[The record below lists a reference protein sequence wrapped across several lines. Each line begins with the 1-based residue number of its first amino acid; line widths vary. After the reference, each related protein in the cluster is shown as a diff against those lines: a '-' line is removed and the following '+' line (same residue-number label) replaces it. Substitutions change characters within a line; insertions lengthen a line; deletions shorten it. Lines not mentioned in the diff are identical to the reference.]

1 MSKFVVSEIKARRVF
16 AGPGNYALVAEAN
29 VFDDDTGDEVFV
41 TVQKYDGSE
50 YTVAKKSVYAF
61 LAEDNGDPV
70 EELLEEYTSATEAKK
85 SAYAK
90 VFESLKKTLAV
101 LG

>member
-1 MSKFVVSEIKARRVF
+1 MGKFVVSEIKARRVF
-16 AGPGNYALVAEAN
+16 AGPGNCALVAEAN

-50 YTVAKKSVYAF
+50 YTVAKESVYAF
-61 LAEDNGDPV
+61 LAEDKGEPV
-70 EELLEEYTSATEAKK
+70 EEFLEEYTSAAEAKK
-85 SAYAK
+85 SAYAG
-90 VFESLKKTLAV
+90 VFESLKKALTA